1 MKFFLGL
8 TVLLSCEAVKA
19 KSARAKAKRKYW
31 LNSTIFTIAERK
43 ILAYRYKFVFG
54 SVNMT
59 WNGLLRAQ
67 ADIEEHFSPFLT
79 VFSSVLTVKQFN
91 LLSFL
96 CFFFPT
102 LKRLHNYVF
111 LIQPIRSL
119 LSGLVIAVAVIP
131 NLCPGR
137 GTRKET
143 HTRGNS

>member
-31 LNSTIFTIAERK
+31 LNLTIFTIAERK
-43 ILAYRYKFVFG
+43 ILTYRYKFVFG

-96 CFFFPT
+96 CFFFQ
-102 LKRLHNYVF
+102 R
-111 LIQPIRSL
+111 
-119 LSGLVIAVAVIP
+119 
-131 NLCPGR
+131 
-137 GTRKET
+137 
-143 HTRGNS
+143 